1 MALKII
7 GQREKRYDG
16 LAHITG
22 KTQYVDDVIIPGM
35 LAVKVLR
42 SPVVKGRVKKLDTA
56 AAERGAGVAAVITA
70 KDVPNNAFGPMTP
83 DQPVLAQ
90 EIRYR
95 GEPIAAVAAVD
106 EDTAMEAIARIKF
119 DIEEEKGVIDPLE
132 AMNPDAPRVRPEGN
146 LFMFGDKPF
155 REIISGDV
163 EAGFKNADEIV
174 EADYVEPSFEHAA
187 LETQCSVAVPE
198 ANGKLT
204 IYTVSQCPWFHIGP
218 LCSVLKMP
226 MNKVRY
232 IGGTIGGGFG
242 GKNDIHADHVTALL
256 ALKTGRPM
264 KWRWTR
270 EEELLYSTHRGA
282 WHIKFKDGVKKDGR
296 ILARQVKSIRDSGA
310 YTSLNPYGVE
320 IHCLTV
326 NGPYYIPHVRIAGY
340 LVYTNKPMSMS
351 MRGFSINEANYATEV
366 QMNRVAQAIGID
378 PWEIR
383 FINAYRQGD
392 KMPVGKVLDSV
403 ALIEVM
409 QALAQKA
416 GVDLPGKLKAMTSAK
431 REVQP

>member
-1 MALKII
+1 MTLKIV

-22 KTQYVDDVIIPGM
+22 TTRYVDDVIIPGM

-42 SPVVKGRVKKLDTA
+42 SPFTKGRVRRLDTTA
-56 AAERGAGVAAVITA
+56 AQKKAGVAAVITA
-70 KDVPNNAFGPMTP
+70 RDVPQNGFGPMAP
-83 DQPVLAQ
+83 EQPVFA
-90 EIRYR
+90 EEVRYK

-106 EDTAMEAIARIKF
+106 EATALEAVAQIKF
-119 DIEEEKGVIDPLE
+119 DIAEEEGVLDPLR
-132 AMNPDAPRVRPEGN
+132 AMKPGAPKVRPEGN

-155 REIISGDV
+155 REIVSGNI
-163 EAGFKNADEIV
+163 EAGFKEADEII

-204 IYTVSQCPWFHIGP
+204 VYTVSQCPWFHIGP
-218 LCSVLKMP
+218 LCGVLKMP

-256 ALKTGRPM
+256 ALKTGRPV

-282 WHIKFKDGVKKDGR
+282 WHIHFKDGVKKNGR
-296 ILARQVKSIRDSGA
+296 VVARQVRSIRDSGA

-320 IHCLTV
+320 IHCLVV
-326 NGPYYIPHVRIAGY
+326 NGPYYIPNVRIEGY
-340 LVYTNKPMSMS
+340 LVHTNKPLSMS

-366 QMNRVAQAIGID
+366 QMNRIAEAIGMD

-383 FINAYRQGD
+383 FINAYRNGD
-392 KMPVGKVLDSV
+392 QMPVGKVLDSV
-403 ALIEVM
+403 ALVEVM

-416 GVDLPGKLKAMTSAK
+416 GVDLPAKLKAMTSTK

>member
-1 MALKII
+1 MTLKIV

-22 KTQYVDDVIIPGM
+22 TTRYVDDVIIPGM

-42 SPVVKGRVKKLDTA
+42 SPITKGKVKRLDTTA
-56 AAERGAGVAAVITA
+56 AQKKAGVAAVITA
-70 KDVPNNAFGPMTP
+70 KDVPQNGFGPMAP
-83 DQPVLAQ
+83 EQPVFA
-90 EIRYR
+90 EEVRYK
-95 GEPIAAVAAVD
+95 GEPMAAVAAVD
-106 EDTAMEAIARIKF
+106 EATALEAVAQIKF
-119 DIEEEKGVIDPLE
+119 DIAEEEGVLDPLQ
-132 AMNPDAPRVRPEGN
+132 AMTPGAPKVRPEGN

-155 REIISGDV
+155 REIVSGNI
-163 EAGFKNADEIV
+163 EAGFKEAHEII
-174 EADYVEPSFEHAA
+174 EAEYVEPSFEHAA

-218 LCSVLKMP
+218 LCGVLKMP

-256 ALKTGRPM
+256 ALKTGRPV

-282 WHIKFKDGVKKDGR
+282 WHIHFKDGVKKNGR
-296 ILARQVKSIRDSGA
+296 IVARQVRSIRDSGA

-320 IHCLTV
+320 IHCLVV
-326 NGPYYIPHVRIAGY
+326 NGPYYIPNVRIEGS
-340 LVYTNKPMSMS
+340 LVYTNKPLSMS
-351 MRGFSINEANYATEV
+351 MRGFSINEANYATEL
-366 QMNRVAQAIGID
+366 QMNRIAEAIGMD

-383 FINAYRQGD
+383 FINAYRNGD

-403 ALIEVM
+403 ALVEVM

-416 GVDLPGKLKAMTSAK
+416 GVDLPAKLRAMTSTK